1 MTSYTNQYNQS
12 QIRQEKYNYMFQN
25 SPKKNTLSSALHL
38 KNYMDYLP
46 NYRYLFIIDKNKRND
61 TCNNN
66 DDYEGELFV
75 IYKDNNL
82 DELYKNLSLHFN
94 IEIKR
99 IYVYI
104 NNIIQIVPHGDMSIR
119 KYILS
124 NNIKPNFDDSPVMY
138 KIFID

>member
-1 MTSYTNQYNQS
+1 MTSYTNHYNQS
-12 QIRQEKYNYMFQN
+12 QIRQKKYNDIFQN
-25 SPKKNTLSSALHL
+25 SSKKNTLSSALHL

-61 TCNNN
+61 TCIN

-94 IEIKR
+94 TEIKR

-119 KYILS
+119 NYIVS